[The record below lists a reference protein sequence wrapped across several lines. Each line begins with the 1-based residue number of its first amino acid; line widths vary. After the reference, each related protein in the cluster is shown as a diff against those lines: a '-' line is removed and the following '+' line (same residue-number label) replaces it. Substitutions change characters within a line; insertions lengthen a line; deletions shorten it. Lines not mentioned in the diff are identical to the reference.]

1 MELKKEQERK
11 RVCLNLSLNEAKKI
25 RDLNERDDASI
36 KAVKFN
42 APNYMEWKTFGNLGQ
57 GIMIPDRGF
66 TKQLH
71 ALDPE
76 LEVAWDWGSSKWE
89 IWRFPKDGSAPFHIL
104 TVQTKDR
111 NYRELGAD
119 ILLKLQK
126 GDPARFSKGQL
137 IKYLDELDNQ
147 ERRRKME
154 AFKTMIGDIAHE
166 SFINVHCK
174 IIQVPRKYSVGRAV
188 SCQT

>member
-1 MELKKEQERK
+1 M
-11 RVCLNLSLNEAKKI
+11 NLSLQQAKKI
-25 RDLNERDDASI
+25 RDLNIADDPSL
-36 KAVKFN
+36 KAVKN
-42 APNYMEWKTFGNLGQ
+42 QAPTHTEWREFGNLGL
-57 GIMIPDRGF
+57 GVIAPDRGF

-71 ALDPE
+71 QLDPE
-76 LEVAWDWGSSKWE
+76 LEVAWDWGANKWE
-89 IWRFPKDGSAPFHIL
+89 IWRFPKNGDIPFHVM

-111 NYRELGAD
+111 TYKQLGAD
-119 ILLKLQK
+119 VLLKLQA

-147 ERRRKME
+147 ERRRKMD
-154 AFKTMIGDIAHE
+154 ALKQRLQDIAWD

-174 IIQVPRKYSVGRAV
+174 IIQVPKEYSVGRAV